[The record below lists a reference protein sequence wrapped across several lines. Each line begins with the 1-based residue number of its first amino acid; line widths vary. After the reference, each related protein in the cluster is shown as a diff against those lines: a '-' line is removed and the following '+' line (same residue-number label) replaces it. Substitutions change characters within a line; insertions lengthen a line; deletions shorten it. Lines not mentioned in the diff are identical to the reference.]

1 MPFLGTIPPTGE
13 FDSIDKS
20 GIWRARS
27 GFLITLIPANFPPM
41 AYIRPRGSK
50 FRAEV
55 ELKGVRDSETFK
67 SKTAAREWASRR
79 EAEIL
84 AGERGD
90 IPNLTVAALL
100 ERYAREVS
108 RGKKGERWEVIRLK
122 ALERDRIAQVRLKAL
137 DAPHASDWQERRLQA
152 ISAASVRRERNLL
165 NNVFEIARKEWR
177 WLKRNPFEGV
187 RRPKDGKPRDRIATD
202 EELARLLEL
211 ASTAMQRAI
220 VGAVETG
227 MRAGELASNPQIRGR
242 VAYLLDTKNGT
253 AREVPLSEKA
263 VECFPVGLSA
273 GSISELFARLCEQAG
288 VKGLTFH
295 DLRRSAIVRLARKL
309 TPLEL
314 AKMVGHKD
322 LRMTLNVYYKQDAEA
337 VAAKL

>member
-1 MPFLGTIPPTGE
+1 MAWFQKLP
-13 FDSIDKS
+13 S
-20 GIWRARS
+20 GLWQAQIAR
-27 GFLITLIPANFPPM
+27 
-41 AYIRPRGSK
+41 
-50 FRAEV
+50 
-55 ELKGVRDSETFK
+55 KGVRR
-67 SKTAAREWASRR
+67 SKAFPSKGAAQSWAGQQ
-79 EAEIL
+79 EAEIM
-84 AGERGD
+84 AGERGE

-100 ERYAREVS
+100 QRYAKEVS
-108 RGKKGERWEVIRLK
+108 RGKKGERWEVIRLT
-122 ALERDRIAQVRLKAL
+122 ALERDRIASVRLRTL
-137 DAPHASDWQERRLQA
+137 DSPHVADWQQRRLQA
-152 ISAASVRRERNLL
+152 VSAASVRRERNLL

-202 EELARLLEL
+202 EELAKLLEL
-211 ASTAMQRAI
+211 ASPAMQRAI

-227 MRAGELASNPQIRGR
+227 MRAGELASNPEIRGR

-273 GSISELFARLCEQAG
+273 GSISALFAQLCERAG
-288 VKGLTFH
+288 VEGLTYH
-295 DLRRSAIVRLARKL
+295 DLRRTAIVRLAQKL
-309 TPLEL
+309 TPMEL

>member
-1 MPFLGTIPPTGE
+1 
-13 FDSIDKS
+13 
-20 GIWRARS
+20 
-27 GFLITLIPANFPPM
+27 M
-41 AYIRPRGSK
+41 ASYRLTKYGW
-50 FRAEV
+50 RAEV
-55 ELKGVRDSETFK
+55 FRQGVRRSESAFK
-67 SKTAAREWASRR
+67 TKAAAVAWASKV
-79 EAEIL
+79 EAEIM
-84 AGERGD
+84 AGVRGD

-202 EELARLLEL
+202 EELAKLLEL
-211 ASTAMQRAI
+211 ASPAMQRAI

-288 VKGLTFH
+288 IDGLTYH
-295 DLRRSAIVRLARKL
+295 DLRHTAATRIAKRMDILDLCKMFGWKDPRMAMRYYKSNAEEMARKL
-309 TPLEL
+309 
-314 AKMVGHKD
+314 D
-322 LRMTLNVYYKQDAEA
+322 
-337 VAAKL
+337 

>member
-1 MPFLGTIPPTGE
+1 MAAFYKLP
-13 FDSIDKS
+13 S
-20 GIWRARS
+20 GLWRAQINRNGIRRS
-27 GFLITLIPANFPPM
+27 KAFP
-41 AYIRPRGSK
+41 SK
-50 FRAEV
+50 GAAQAWAGQQE
-55 ELKGVRDSETFK
+55 SE
-67 SKTAAREWASRR
+67 
-79 EAEIL
+79 IM
-84 AGERGD
+84 AGERGE
-90 IPNLTVAALL
+90 IPNLTVSDLFT
-100 ERYAREVS
+100 RYLKEVS
-108 RGKKGERWEVIRLK
+108 PAKKGARWETIRLQ
-122 ALERDRIAQVRLKAL
+122 ALERDRIASVRLKAL
-137 DAPHASDWQERRLQA
+137 DSPHVADWQQRRLQA

-211 ASTAMQRAI
+211 ASPAMQRAI

-288 VKGLTFH
+288 IEGLTFH

-322 LRMTLNVYYKQDAEA
+322 LRMTLNVYYKQDAES

>member
-1 MPFLGTIPPTGE
+1 MLFPNSLLME
-13 FDSIDKS
+13 FRVAWFQKLPS
-20 GIWRARS
+20 GLWQAQVARKGMRRS
-27 GFLITLIPANFPPM
+27 KAFP
-41 AYIRPRGSK
+41 SK
-50 FRAEV
+50 
-55 ELKGVRDSETFK
+55 G
-67 SKTAAREWASRR
+67 AAQAWAGQQ
-79 EAEIL
+79 EAEIM
-84 AGERGD
+84 AGDRGE

-100 ERYAREVS
+100 QRYAKEVS
-108 RGKKGERWEVIRLK
+108 RGKKGERWEVIRLT
-122 ALERDRIAQVRLKAL
+122 ALERDRIALVRLKAL
-137 DAPHASDWQERRLQA
+137 DAPHASDWQQRRLQA
-152 ISAASVRRERNLL
+152 VSAASVRRERNLL

-177 WLKRNPFEGV
+177 WLKKNPFEGV
-187 RRPKDGKPRDRIATD
+187 RRPKDGKARDRIATQ
-202 EELARLLEL
+202 EELDKLLGM
-211 ASTAMQRAI
+211 ASPAMRRAI

-227 MRAGELASNPQIRGR
+227 MRAGELASNPEIRGR

-288 VKGLTFH
+288 VEGLTFH
-295 DLRRSAIVRLARKL
+295 DLRRTAIVRLAQKL
-309 TPLEL
+309 TPMEL

>member
-1 MPFLGTIPPTGE
+1 MAWFQKLP
-13 FDSIDKS
+13 S
-20 GIWRARS
+20 GLWQAQIAR
-27 GFLITLIPANFPPM
+27 
-41 AYIRPRGSK
+41 
-50 FRAEV
+50 
-55 ELKGVRDSETFK
+55 KGVRR
-67 SKTAAREWASRR
+67 SKAFPSKGAAQSWAGQQ
-79 EAEIL
+79 EAEIM
-84 AGERGD
+84 AGERGE

-100 ERYAREVS
+100 QRYAKEVS
-108 RGKKGERWEVIRLK
+108 RGKKGERWEVIRLT
-122 ALERDRIAQVRLKAL
+122 ALERDRIASVRLRTL
-137 DAPHASDWQERRLQA
+137 DSPHVADWQQRRLQA

-202 EELARLLEL
+202 EELAKLLEL
-211 ASTAMQRAI
+211 ASPAMRRAI

-227 MRAGELASNPQIRGR
+227 MRAGELASNPEIRGR

-273 GSISELFARLCEQAG
+273 GSISALFAQLCERAG
-288 VKGLTFH
+288 VEGLTYH
-295 DLRRSAIVRLARKL
+295 DLRRTAIVRLAQKL
-309 TPLEL
+309 TPMEL

>member
-1 MPFLGTIPPTGE
+1 MAGFSCFFPPF
-13 FDSIDKS
+13 
-20 GIWRARS
+20 
-27 GFLITLIPANFPPM
+27 PAKIPPM
-41 AYIRPRGSK
+41 ATYRKRGDTW
-50 FRAEV
+50 RAEV
-55 ELKGVRDSETFK
+55 QRRGVRRSATFASKSE
-67 SKTAAREWASRR
+67 AVAWAGQQ

-84 AGERGD
+84 AGIRGS
-90 IPNLTVAALL
+90 IPNLTVSDLFA
-100 ERYAREVS
+100 RYLKEVS
-108 RGKKGERWEVIRLK
+108 PTKKGARWERIRLM
-122 ALERDRIAQVRLKAL
+122 AMERDRIASVRLRTL
-137 DAPHASDWQERRLQA
+137 DSPHVADWQQRRLQA
-152 ISAASVRRERNLL
+152 VSAASVRRERNLL

-211 ASTAMQRAI
+211 ASPAMQRAI

-227 MRAGELASNPQIRGR
+227 MRASELASNPQIRGR

-253 AREVPLSEKA
+253 AREVPLSERA

-288 VKGLTFH
+288 IHGLTFH
-295 DLRRSAIVRLARKL
+295 DLRRTAIVRLAQKL
-309 TPLEL
+309 TPMEL

-322 LRMTLNVYYKQDAEA
+322 LRMTLNVYYKQDAES

>member
-1 MPFLGTIPPTGE
+1 MA
-13 FDSIDKS
+13 SIRPYPYRK
-20 GIWRARS
+20 GYWRAQVRRRGVIDS
-27 GFLITLIPANFPPM
+27 QVFP
-41 AYIRPRGSK
+41 SK
-50 FRAEV
+50 
-55 ELKGVRDSETFK
+55 SEA
-67 SKTAAREWASRR
+67 SAWAALR
-79 EAEIL
+79 EAEITG
-84 AGERGD
+84 GERGS
-90 IPNLTVAALL
+90 IPNLTVSDLFA
-100 ERYAREVS
+100 RYLKEVS
-108 RGKKGERWEVIRLK
+108 PTKKGARWERIRLM
-122 ALERDRIAQVRLKAL
+122 ALERDRIASVRLRTL
-137 DAPHASDWQERRLQA
+137 DSPHVADWQQRRLQA

-211 ASTAMQRAI
+211 ASPAMKRAI

-253 AREVPLSEKA
+253 AREVPLSERA

-288 VKGLTFH
+288 IQGLTFH
-295 DLRRSAIVRLARKL
+295 DLRRTAIVRLAQKL
-309 TPLEL
+309 TPMEL